1 VILTS
6 GADPFRP
13 GVIARCIL
21 AEPPFSF
28 LNEPKSEYNQPS
40 RDQNHLARTQMNRPS
55 ASEQPSQQMVQ
66 AVIIWLTV
74 GIFILDC
81 FFPLGFA
88 VPALY
93 LIPIILTIRVSRARA
108 PFMTAACMTALTII
122 GIWTSP
128 IPSLQPG
135 LFNRS
140 LIIVASWLAATLI
153 WHTKQKHARHELE
166 MLVSA
171 RTAALRQSE
180 STLHSFFDATD
191 LMMGVL
197 EVVNGKPVMVM
208 ANRAASLSG
217 VSGNSL
223 ANQSL
228 SELGFA
234 PDACDFWIPHLQ
246 AARRRGQTVRLE
258 YQVPSALPTVPASR
272 TIASAISYIGLSEK
286 GHLLYAWIEE
296 DITEKKQIEQRME
309 VNRRSLEASQT
320 QLRQLTAQLLTAQED
335 ERRRIA
341 RELHDD
347 VSQRVVSLAYEIDN
361 QLQQTPALPLEA
373 CSTLELVKNEV
384 AELSDH
390 LRDLARRLH
399 PSVLDD
405 LGIASA
411 LKVCAQEFEQR
422 ERIPVRLTLEKL
434 SRPLD
439 RSLSECLFRV
449 TQEALRNVGRHAK
462 ATQVHLALTYH
473 QDHVLLQIDDNGC
486 GFTPQQRQNT
496 QQGLG
501 LISMGERVRLVQGTI
516 TVLSEIGRGT
526 RLSISLPFTGV
537 RNEQTSH
544 SPR

>member
-1 VILTS
+1 
-6 GADPFRP
+6 
-13 GVIARCIL
+13 
-21 AEPPFSF
+21 
-28 LNEPKSEYNQPS
+28 
-40 RDQNHLARTQMNRPS
+40 
-55 ASEQPSQQMVQ
+55 MVQ
-66 AVIIWLTV
+66 TVIFWLTV
-74 GIFILDC
+74 GIFILDW

-93 LIPIILTIRVSRARA
+93 LIPIILTIRVSHARA
-108 PFMTAACMTALTII
+108 PFITAAWATALTII

-135 LFNRS
+135 LFNRT

-153 WHTKQKHARHELE
+153 WHTRQKHARRELE

-191 LMMGVL
+191 LMMGVV
-197 EVVNGKPVMVM
+197 EVVDGRLVMVIT
-208 ANRAASLSG
+208 NRAA
-217 VSGNSL
+217 
-223 ANQSL
+223 ANVVGSTTESMTNQPVT
-228 SELGFA
+228 EIGFA
-234 PDACDFWIPHLQ
+234 PDAWDFWMPHLE
-246 AARRRGQTVRLE
+246 AARRTGKTVRLE
-258 YQVPSALPTVPASR
+258 YQFPSMPATPLSDR
-272 TIASAISYIGLSEK
+272 TIASAVSFIGLNEK
-286 GHLLYAWIEE
+286 GNPLYAWVEE
-296 DITEKKQIEQRME
+296 DITDKKQIEQRME

-361 QLQQTPALPLEA
+361 QLQQTPGLPPEA
-373 CSTLELVKNEV
+373 CNTLEIVKNEV

-422 ERIPVRLTLEKL
+422 ERIPVRLTLEKS

-439 RSLSECLFRV
+439 RNLSECLFRV
-449 TQEALRNVGRHAK
+449 TQEALRNVARHAN

-473 QDHVLLQIDDNGC
+473 EDRVMLQIDDNGC
-486 GFTPQQRQNT
+486 GFAPQQRQNA

-516 TVLSEIGRGT
+516 TVSSKIGLGT
-526 RLSISLPFTGV
+526 HVSISLPFTGV